1 MEMINTREVLPKDS
15 LDRITLEATTLTP
28 KVIET
33 QEASLSKLENKNTLM
48 RKRADQTAAD
58 REPVLRTEA
67 RVTLTP
73 RMPAKLSY
81 SSVESL
87 QTPTK
92 ILSAQSSNATVLS
105 LNANI
110 SHTRVLLSLNSLTI
124 MKLWLQLTKST

>member
-1 MEMINTREVLPKDS
+1 MINTREVLPKDS